1 MESDTPGPV
10 LGVLSTP
17 YPYGEELEKERPPDS
32 PIRAE
37 MEWIKNHHC
46 GDAVTK
52 GTLGSITKV
61 SLSSTVLDG
70 DMWEY
75 LGSQPKSVQRTHGSR
90 CNRL

>member
-1 MESDTPGPV
+1 MGSDTPGPV

-17 YPYGEELEKERPPDS
+17 YESKQCGSRKSYPYGEEVEKERPPDL

-52 GTLGSITKV
+52 GDTGKYHH
-61 SLSSTVLDG
+61 SLPLINCTG
-70 DMWEY
+70 
-75 LGSQPKSVQRTHGSR
+75 
-90 CNRL
+90 RLQTWGY